1 MFVSSYSTFVG
12 TDTQN
17 KINNY
22 KSESSKKE
30 SDSFKSEL
38 LKSSVIEP
46 YTNKNLPIDYIS
58 NYKSLNN
65 HQKLLE
71 QEKSQDETKLKKL
84 SLLNNAKN
92 AYDENSKIF
101 PLTKKPSLT
110 LSQIPK
116 IDKKEPKDIQE
127 AKEKN
132 LRHVM
137 VNTYLSNDR
146 YYQITAA

>member
-1 MFVSSYSTFVG
+1 MFVSSYNTYIG
-12 TDTQN
+12 TDTQS

-30 SDSFKSEL
+30 SDFFKGEL
-38 LKSSVIEP
+38 LKSSVVEP

-58 NYKSLNN
+58 NYKSFSN

-71 QEKSQDETKLKKL
+71 QTKSQDETNLKKL
-84 SLLNNAKN
+84 SLLNSAKN
-92 AYDENSKIF
+92 AYEENSKIF
-101 PLTKKPSLT
+101 SLVKKPSLT
-110 LSQIPK
+110 LSQTFETNSSES
-116 IDKKEPKDIQE
+116 KELQE
-127 AKEKN
+127 AKERN

-137 VNTYLSNDR
+137 VNTYLSNDK